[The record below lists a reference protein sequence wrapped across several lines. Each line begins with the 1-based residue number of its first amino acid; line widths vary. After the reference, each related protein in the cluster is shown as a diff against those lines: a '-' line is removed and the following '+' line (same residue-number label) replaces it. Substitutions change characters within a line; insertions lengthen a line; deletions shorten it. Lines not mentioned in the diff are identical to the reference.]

1 MKILV
6 TGAAGFIGFYTAK
19 ALREAGH
26 AVVGLDNLNT
36 YYDLR
41 LKEARLQESG
51 LPAAPPCNELVSAA
65 ECPGQATEGPHQAAN
80 HSNQASYRFI
90 RADLA
95 DADTLNRLFE
105 AERFDAVCHLA
116 AQAGVRYSIEQPQ
129 AYIESNLVG
138 FFHVLEACRRFSVPH
153 LVYASS
159 SSVYGLND
167 KIPYSETDTVDRPV
181 SLYAATKKS
190 DELMSHV
197 YSHLYGLRT
206 TGLRFFTV
214 YGPWG
219 RPDMAPMKFLKAILS
234 GEPIKVYNHGKLYRD
249 FTYIDDI
256 VAGIVKVLENP
267 AAQVPV
273 TQTCGNR
280 SAADAKASEPPAAG
294 KLPAA
299 GTPYKIYN
307 IGRGEPILLTD
318 FIAIL
323 EKVSGKTAVKE
334 YVGMQPGDVYR
345 TYADTTALQR
355 DFGYRPQVSLEEGLT
370 RLHAW
375 YKDFSL

>member
-26 AVVGLDNLNT
+26 TVVGLDNLNT

-41 LKEARLQESG
+41 LKEARLRESG
-51 LPAAPPCNELVSAA
+51 LPPAPPYGEPVSATGGDSQPPYTFVRLDITDA
-65 ECPGQATEGPHQAAN
+65 EA
-80 HSNQASYRFI
+80 
-90 RADLA
+90 
-95 DADTLNRLFE
+95 LNRLFE
-105 AERFDAVCHLA
+105 REKFEAVCHLA

-138 FFHVLEACRRFSVPH
+138 FFNVLEACRRFSVAH

-167 KIPYSETDTVDRPV
+167 KFPYSEADTVDHPV

-197 YSHLYGLRT
+197 YSHLYGLCT

-219 RPDMAPMKFLKAILS
+219 RPDMAPMKFLKAILN
-234 GEPIKVYNHGKLYRD
+234 GDPIKVYNNGELYRD
-249 FTYIDDI
+249 FTYISDI
-256 VAGIVKVLENP
+256 VTGIVKVLESP
-267 AAQVPV
+267 AP
-273 TQTCGNR
+273 
-280 SAADAKASEPPAAG
+280 SEKQA
-294 KLPAA
+294 L
-299 GTPYKIYN
+299 YRIYN
-307 IGRGEPILLTD
+307 IGRGQSVRLTD
-318 FIAIL
+318 FIATL
-323 EKVSGKTAVKE
+323 EKVSGREAVKE

-345 TYADTTALQR
+345 TDADTTALQR
-355 DFGYRPQVSLEEGLT
+355 DFGYRPQVSLAEGLAK
-370 RLHAW
+370 LYAW

>member
-26 AVVGLDNLNT
+26 TVVGLDNLNT

-41 LKEARLQESG
+41 LKEARLRESG
-51 LPAAPPCNELVSAA
+51 LPPAPPYGEPVSATGGDGQPPYTFVRLDITDA
-65 ECPGQATEGPHQAAN
+65 EA
-80 HSNQASYRFI
+80 
-90 RADLA
+90 
-95 DADTLNRLFE
+95 LNRLFGR
-105 AERFDAVCHLA
+105 ERFGAVCHLA

-138 FFHVLEACRRFSVPH
+138 FFNVLEACRRFSVAH

-167 KIPYSETDTVDRPV
+167 KFPYSEADPVDHPV

-219 RPDMAPMKFLKAILS
+219 RPDMAPMKFLKAILN
-234 GEPIKVYNHGKLYRD
+234 GEPIKIYNHGELYRD
-249 FTYIDDI
+249 FTYISDI
-256 VAGIVKVLENP
+256 VTGIVKVLESP
-267 AAQVPV
+267 AH
-273 TQTCGNR
+273 
-280 SAADAKASEPPAAG
+280 SERQS
-294 KLPAA
+294 L
-299 GTPYKIYN
+299 YRIYN
-307 IGRGEPILLTD
+307 IGRGESVRLTD
-318 FIAIL
+318 FIATL
-323 EKVSGKTAVKE
+323 EKVSGREAVKE

-345 TYADTTALQR
+345 TDADTTALQR
-355 DFGYRPQVSLEEGLT
+355 DFNYRPQVSLAEGLSK
-370 RLHAW
+370 LYAW
-375 YKDFSL
+375 YKDFNL

>member
-26 AVVGLDNLNT
+26 TVVGLDNLNT

-41 LKEARLQESG
+41 LKEARLRESG
-51 LPAAPPCNELVSAA
+51 LPPAPPCGEPVAA
-65 ECPGQATEGPHQAAN
+65 TGGDGQPPYTFV
-80 HSNQASYRFI
+80 RLDI
-90 RADLA
+90 T
-95 DADTLNRLFE
+95 DAEALNRLFE
-105 AERFDAVCHLA
+105 RERFGAVCHLA

-138 FFHVLEACRRFSVPH
+138 FFNVLEACRRFSVAH

-167 KIPYSETDTVDRPV
+167 KFPYSEADPVDHPV

-219 RPDMAPMKFLKAILS
+219 RPDMAPMKFLKAILN
-234 GEPIKVYNHGKLYRD
+234 GDPIKIYNHGELYRD
-249 FTYIDDI
+249 FTYISDI
-256 VAGIVKVLENP
+256 VTGIVKVLESP
-267 AAQVPV
+267 APFEKQALY
-273 TQTCGNR
+273 R
-280 SAADAKASEPPAAG
+280 
-294 KLPAA
+294 
-299 GTPYKIYN
+299 IYN
-307 IGRGEPILLTD
+307 IGRGQSVRLTD
-318 FIAIL
+318 FIATL
-323 EKVSGKTAVKE
+323 EKVSGREAVKE

-345 TYADTTALQR
+345 TDADTTALQR
-355 DFGYRPQVSLEEGLT
+355 DFNYRPQVSLAEGLSK
-370 RLHAW
+370 LYAW
-375 YKDFSL
+375 YKDFNL

>member
-26 AVVGLDNLNT
+26 TVVGLDNLNT

-41 LKEARLQESG
+41 LKEARLRESG
-51 LPAAPPCNELVSAA
+51 LPAAPPYGESVSATGCAGQPPYAFVRLDITDA
-65 ECPGQATEGPHQAAN
+65 EA
-80 HSNQASYRFI
+80 
-90 RADLA
+90 
-95 DADTLNRLFE
+95 LNRLFE
-105 AERFDAVCHLA
+105 RERFEAVCHLA

-138 FFHVLEACRRFSVPH
+138 FFNVLEACRRFSVTH

-167 KIPYSETDTVDRPV
+167 KFPYSEADTVDHPV

-197 YSHLYGLRT
+197 YSHLHGLRT

-219 RPDMAPMKFLKAILS
+219 RPDMAPMKFLKAILN
-234 GEPIKVYNHGKLYRD
+234 GDPIKVYNNGGLYRD
-249 FTYIDDI
+249 FTYISDI
-256 VAGIVKVLENP
+256 VTGIVKVLESP
-267 AAQVPV
+267 AP
-273 TQTCGNR
+273 
-280 SAADAKASEPPAAG
+280 SEKQA
-294 KLPAA
+294 L
-299 GTPYKIYN
+299 YRIYN
-307 IGRGEPILLTD
+307 IGRGESVRLTD
-318 FIAIL
+318 FIATL
-323 EKVSGKTAVKE
+323 EKVSGKEAVKE

-345 TYADTTALQR
+345 TDADTTALQR
-355 DFGYRPQVSLEEGLT
+355 DFNYRPQVSLAEGLSK
-370 RLHAW
+370 LYAW
-375 YKDFSL
+375 YKDFNL

>member
-26 AVVGLDNLNT
+26 TVVGLDNLNT

-41 LKEARLQESG
+41 LKEARLRESG
-51 LPAAPPCNELVSAA
+51 LPPAPPCGEPVSATGGDGQPSYTFVRLDITDA
-65 ECPGQATEGPHQAAN
+65 EA
-80 HSNQASYRFI
+80 
-90 RADLA
+90 
-95 DADTLNRLFE
+95 LNRLFE
-105 AERFDAVCHLA
+105 REKFEAVCHLA

-138 FFHVLEACRRFSVPH
+138 FFNVLEACRRFSVAH

-167 KIPYSETDTVDRPV
+167 KFPYSEADPVDHPV

-219 RPDMAPMKFLKAILS
+219 RPDMAPMKFLKAILN
-234 GEPIKVYNHGKLYRD
+234 GDPIKVYNNGELYRD
-249 FTYIDDI
+249 FTYISDI
-256 VAGIVKVLENP
+256 VTGIVKVLESP
-267 AAQVPV
+267 AP
-273 TQTCGNR
+273 
-280 SAADAKASEPPAAG
+280 SEKQA
-294 KLPAA
+294 L
-299 GTPYKIYN
+299 YRIYN
-307 IGRGEPILLTD
+307 IGRGESVRLTD
-318 FIAIL
+318 FIATL
-323 EKVSGKTAVKE
+323 ERVSGREAVKE

-345 TYADTTALQR
+345 TDADTTALQR
-355 DFGYRPQVSLEEGLT
+355 DFGYRPQVSLAEGLSK
-370 RLHAW
+370 LYAW

>member
-26 AVVGLDNLNT
+26 TVVGLDNLNT

-41 LKEARLQESG
+41 LKEARLRESG
-51 LPAAPPCNELVSAA
+51 LPPAPPCGEPVSATGGDGQPSYTFVRLDITDA
-65 ECPGQATEGPHQAAN
+65 EA
-80 HSNQASYRFI
+80 
-90 RADLA
+90 
-95 DADTLNRLFE
+95 LNRLFE
-105 AERFDAVCHLA
+105 REKFEAVCHLA

-138 FFHVLEACRRFSVPH
+138 FFNVLEACRRFSVAH

-167 KIPYSETDTVDRPV
+167 KFPYSEADPVDHPV

-219 RPDMAPMKFLKAILS
+219 RPDMAPMKFLKAILN
-234 GEPIKVYNHGKLYRD
+234 GDPIKVYNNGELYRD
-249 FTYIDDI
+249 FTYISDI
-256 VAGIVKVLENP
+256 VTGIVKVLESP
-267 AAQVPV
+267 AP
-273 TQTCGNR
+273 
-280 SAADAKASEPPAAG
+280 SEKQA
-294 KLPAA
+294 L
-299 GTPYKIYN
+299 YRIYN
-307 IGRGEPILLTD
+307 IGRGESVRLTD
-318 FIAIL
+318 FIATL
-323 EKVSGKTAVKE
+323 ERVSGREAVKE

-345 TYADTTALQR
+345 TDADTTALQR
-355 DFGYRPQVSLEEGLT
+355 DFNYRPQVSLAEGLSK
-370 RLHAW
+370 LYAW
-375 YKDFSL
+375 YKDFNL

>member
-6 TGAAGFIGFYTAK
+6 TGTAGFIGFYTAK

-26 AVVGLDNLNT
+26 TVVGLDNLNA

-41 LKEARLQESG
+41 LKEARLRESG
-51 LPAAPPCNELVSAA
+51 LPAAPPYGEAVSANA
-65 ECPGQATEGPHQAAN
+65 MPGLPA
-80 HSNQASYRFI
+80 YRFI
-90 RADLA
+90 RLDITDG
-95 DADTLNRLFE
+95 DALNRLFE
-105 AERFDAVCHLA
+105 REKFEAVCHLA

-129 AYIESNLVG
+129 AYIESNLIG
-138 FFHVLEACRRFSVPH
+138 FFNVLEACRRFSVAH

-167 KIPYSETDTVDRPV
+167 KIPYNEADPVDHPV

-197 YSHLYGLRT
+197 YSHLHGLRT

-234 GEPIKVYNHGKLYRD
+234 GEPITVYNHGKLYRD

-256 VAGIVKVLENP
+256 VKGIVKVLESSHVP
-267 AAQVPV
+267 SEIVAAALDTAATIPHDL
-273 TQTCGNR
+273 
-280 SAADAKASEPPAAG
+280 SARTSAVSARTAS
-294 KLPAA
+294 
-299 GTPYKIYN
+299 YRIYN

-318 FIAIL
+318 FIATL
-323 EKVSGKTAVKE
+323 EKVSGREAVKN
-334 YVGMQPGDVYR
+334 YVGMQMGDVYR

-355 DFGYRPQVSLEEGLT
+355 DFGYRPQVSLEEGLAK
-370 RLHAW
+370 LYAW
-375 YKDFSL
+375 YQDYSF

>member
-26 AVVGLDNLNT
+26 TVVGLDNLNA

-41 LKEARLQESG
+41 LKEARLRESG
-51 LPAAPPCNELVSAA
+51 LPAAPPHGETVSAT
-65 ECPGQATEGPHQAAN
+65 EIPGLPA
-80 HSNQASYRFI
+80 YRFI
-90 RADLA
+90 RLDITEGEA
-95 DADTLNRLFE
+95 LNRLFE
-105 AERFDAVCHLA
+105 REKFEAVCHLA

-129 AYIESNLVG
+129 AYIESNLIG
-138 FFHVLEACRRFSVPH
+138 FFNVLEACRRFSVAH

-167 KIPYSETDTVDRPV
+167 KIPYSEADPVDHPV

-219 RPDMAPMKFLKAILS
+219 RPDMAPMKFLKAILG
-234 GEPIKVYNHGKLYRD
+234 GEPIKVYNHGEMYRD
-249 FTYIDDI
+249 FTYITDI
-256 VAGIVKVLENP
+256 VQGIVKVLESP
-267 AAQVPV
+267 AAE
-273 TQTCGNR
+273 G
-280 SAADAKASEPPAAG
+280 S
-294 KLPAA
+294 
-299 GTPYKIYN
+299 PYRIYN
-307 IGRGEPILLTD
+307 IGRGEPVLLTD
-318 FIAIL
+318 FIAAL
-323 EKVSGKTAVKE
+323 EQVSGRTAVKQ
-334 YVGMQPGDVYR
+334 YVGMQPGDVYQ

-355 DFGYRPQVSLEEGLT
+355 DFGYRPQVSLTEGLAQ
-370 RLHAW
+370 LYAW

>member
-26 AVVGLDNLNT
+26 TVVGLDNLNT

-41 LKEARLQESG
+41 LKEARLRESG
-51 LPAAPPCNELVSAA
+51 LPAAPPYGEPVSATGSD
-65 ECPGQATEGPHQAAN
+65 GQPPYTFVRLDITDTEA
-80 HSNQASYRFI
+80 
-90 RADLA
+90 
-95 DADTLNRLFE
+95 LNRLFE
-105 AERFDAVCHLA
+105 RERFEAVCHLA

-138 FFHVLEACRRFSVPH
+138 FFNVLEACRRFSVAH

-167 KIPYSETDTVDRPV
+167 KFPYSEADTVDHPV

-197 YSHLYGLRT
+197 YSHLHGLRT

-219 RPDMAPMKFLKAILS
+219 RPDMAPMKFLKAILD
-234 GEPIKVYNHGKLYRD
+234 GDPIKVYNRGELYRD
-249 FTYIDDI
+249 FTYISDI
-256 VAGIVKVLENP
+256 VTGIVKVLESP
-267 AAQVPV
+267 AP
-273 TQTCGNR
+273 
-280 SAADAKASEPPAAG
+280 SEKQA
-294 KLPAA
+294 L
-299 GTPYKIYN
+299 YRIYN
-307 IGRGEPILLTD
+307 IGRGESVRLTD
-318 FIAIL
+318 FIATL
-323 EKVSGKTAVKE
+323 EKVSGKEAVKE

-345 TYADTTALQR
+345 TDADTTALQR
-355 DFGYRPQVSLEEGLT
+355 DFNYRPQVS
-370 RLHAW
+370 
-375 YKDFSL
+375 

>member
-26 AVVGLDNLNT
+26 TVVGLDNLNT

-41 LKEARLQESG
+41 LKEARLRESG
-51 LPAAPPCNELVSAA
+51 LPPAPPCGEPVAA
-65 ECPGQATEGPHQAAN
+65 TGGDGQPPYTFV
-80 HSNQASYRFI
+80 RLDI
-90 RADLA
+90 T
-95 DADTLNRLFE
+95 DAEALNRLFE
-105 AERFDAVCHLA
+105 RERFGAVCHLA

-138 FFHVLEACRRFSVPH
+138 FFNVLEACRRFSVAH

-167 KIPYSETDTVDRPV
+167 KFPYSEADPVDHPV

-219 RPDMAPMKFLKAILS
+219 RPDMAPMKFLKAILN
-234 GEPIKVYNHGKLYRD
+234 GDPIKIYNHGELYRD
-249 FTYIDDI
+249 FTYISDI
-256 VAGIVKVLENP
+256 VTGIVKVLESP
-267 AAQVPV
+267 APSEKQVLY
-273 TQTCGNR
+273 R
-280 SAADAKASEPPAAG
+280 
-294 KLPAA
+294 
-299 GTPYKIYN
+299 IYN
-307 IGRGEPILLTD
+307 IGRGESVRLTD
-318 FIAIL
+318 FIATL
-323 EKVSGKTAVKE
+323 EKVSGREAVKE

-345 TYADTTALQR
+345 TDADTTALQR
-355 DFGYRPQVSLEEGLT
+355 DFNYRPQVSLAEGLSK
-370 RLHAW
+370 LYAW
-375 YKDFSL
+375 YKDFNL

>member
-26 AVVGLDNLNT
+26 TVVGLDNLNT

-41 LKEARLQESG
+41 LKEARLRESG
-51 LPAAPPCNELVSAA
+51 LPPAPPCGEPVAA
-65 ECPGQATEGPHQAAN
+65 TGGDGQPPYTFV
-80 HSNQASYRFI
+80 RLDI
-90 RADLA
+90 T
-95 DADTLNRLFE
+95 DAEALNRLFE
-105 AERFDAVCHLA
+105 REKFEAVCHLA

-138 FFHVLEACRRFSVPH
+138 FFNVLEACRRFSVAH

-167 KIPYSETDTVDRPV
+167 KFPYSEADPVDHPV

-219 RPDMAPMKFLKAILS
+219 RPDMAPMKFLKAILN
-234 GEPIKVYNHGKLYRD
+234 GDPIKVYNNGELYRD
-249 FTYIDDI
+249 FTYISDI
-256 VAGIVKVLENP
+256 VTGIVKVLESP
-267 AAQVPV
+267 AP
-273 TQTCGNR
+273 
-280 SAADAKASEPPAAG
+280 SEKQA
-294 KLPAA
+294 L
-299 GTPYKIYN
+299 YRIYN
-307 IGRGEPILLTD
+307 IGRGQSVRLTD
-318 FIAIL
+318 FIATL
-323 EKVSGKTAVKE
+323 ERVSGREAVKE

-345 TYADTTALQR
+345 TDADTTALQR
-355 DFGYRPQVSLEEGLT
+355 DFGYRPQVSLAEGLSK
-370 RLHAW
+370 LYDW

>member
-26 AVVGLDNLNT
+26 TVVGLDNLNT

-41 LKEARLQESG
+41 LKEARLRESG
-51 LPAAPPCNELVSAA
+51 LPPAPPCGEPVAA
-65 ECPGQATEGPHQAAN
+65 TGGDGQPPYTFV
-80 HSNQASYRFI
+80 RLDI
-90 RADLA
+90 T
-95 DADTLNRLFE
+95 DAEALNRLFGR
-105 AERFDAVCHLA
+105 ERFGAVCHLA

-138 FFHVLEACRRFSVPH
+138 FFNVLEACRRFSVAH

-167 KIPYSETDTVDRPV
+167 KFPYSEADPVDHPV

-219 RPDMAPMKFLKAILS
+219 RPDMAPMKFLKAILN
-234 GEPIKVYNHGKLYRD
+234 GDPIKVYNNGELYRD
-249 FTYIDDI
+249 FTYISDI
-256 VAGIVKVLENP
+256 VTGIVKVLESP
-267 AAQVPV
+267 AP
-273 TQTCGNR
+273 
-280 SAADAKASEPPAAG
+280 SEKQA
-294 KLPAA
+294 L
-299 GTPYKIYN
+299 YRIYN
-307 IGRGEPILLTD
+307 IGRGESVRLTD
-318 FIAIL
+318 FIATL
-323 EKVSGKTAVKE
+323 EKVSGREAVKE

-345 TYADTTALQR
+345 TDADTTTLQR
-355 DFGYRPQVSLEEGLT
+355 DFNYRPQVSLAEGLSK
-370 RLHAW
+370 LYAW
-375 YKDFSL
+375 YKDFNL

>member
-1 MKILV
+1 MNILV

-26 AVVGLDNLNT
+26 TVVGLDNLNT

-41 LKEARLQESG
+41 LKEARLRESG
-51 LPAAPPCNELVSAA
+51 LPAAPPYGETVSATGCA
-65 ECPGQATEGPHQAAN
+65 GQPSYAFVRLDMTDAA
-80 HSNQASYRFI
+80 A
-90 RADLA
+90 
-95 DADTLNRLFE
+95 LNRLFE
-105 AERFDAVCHLA
+105 REKFDAVCHLA

-129 AYIESNLVG
+129 AYIESNLIG
-138 FFHVLEACRRFSVPH
+138 FFNVLEACRRFSVTH

-167 KIPYSETDTVDRPV
+167 KFPYSESDTVDHPV

-197 YSHLYGLRT
+197 YSHLHGLCT

-234 GEPIKVYNHGKLYRD
+234 GEPIKIYNHGELYRD
-249 FTYIDDI
+249 FTYITDI
-256 VAGIVKVLENP
+256 VTGIVKVLESPAP
-267 AAQVPV
+267 AANQP
-273 TQTCGNR
+273 R
-280 SAADAKASEPPAAG
+280 
-294 KLPAA
+294 
-299 GTPYKIYN
+299 YRIYN
-307 IGRGEPILLTD
+307 IGRGESVRLTD
-318 FIAIL
+318 FIATL
-323 EKVSGKTAVKE
+323 ETVCGRQAVKE

-345 TYADTTALQR
+345 TDADTTALQR
-355 DFGYRPQVSLEEGLT
+355 DFNYRPQVSLAEGLAK
-370 RLHAW
+370 LYAW

>member
-26 AVVGLDNLNT
+26 TVVGLDNLNT

-41 LKEARLQESG
+41 LKEARLRESG
-51 LPAAPPCNELVSAA
+51 LPPAPPYGEPVAATGGDGQPPYTFVRLDITAA
-65 ECPGQATEGPHQAAN
+65 EA
-80 HSNQASYRFI
+80 
-90 RADLA
+90 
-95 DADTLNRLFE
+95 LNRLFE
-105 AERFDAVCHLA
+105 REKFEAVCHLA

-138 FFHVLEACRRFSVPH
+138 FFNVLEACRRFSVAH

-167 KIPYSETDTVDRPV
+167 KFPYSEADTVDHPV

-219 RPDMAPMKFLKAILS
+219 RPDMAPMKFLKAILN
-234 GEPIKVYNHGKLYRD
+234 GESIKIYNHGELYRD
-249 FTYIDDI
+249 FTYISDI
-256 VAGIVKVLENP
+256 VTGIVKVLESP
-267 AAQVPV
+267 AP
-273 TQTCGNR
+273 
-280 SAADAKASEPPAAG
+280 SEKQA
-294 KLPAA
+294 L
-299 GTPYKIYN
+299 YRIYN
-307 IGRGEPILLTD
+307 IGRGESVRLTD
-318 FIAIL
+318 FIATL
-323 EKVSGKTAVKE
+323 EKVSGREAVKE

-345 TYADTTALQR
+345 TDADTTALQR
-355 DFGYRPQVSLEEGLT
+355 DFNYRPQVSLAEGLSK
-370 RLHAW
+370 LYDW

>member
-26 AVVGLDNLNT
+26 TVVGLDNLNT

-41 LKEARLQESG
+41 LKEARLRESG
-51 LPAAPPCNELVSAA
+51 LPPAPPFGEPVAA
-65 ECPGQATEGPHQAAN
+65 TGGDGQPPYTFV
-80 HSNQASYRFI
+80 RLDI
-90 RADLA
+90 T
-95 DADTLNRLFE
+95 DAGALNRLFE
-105 AERFDAVCHLA
+105 RERFEAVCHLA

-138 FFHVLEACRRFSVPH
+138 FFNVLEACRRFSVAH

-167 KIPYSETDTVDRPV
+167 KFPYSEADTVDHPV

-197 YSHLYGLRT
+197 YSHLHGLRT

-219 RPDMAPMKFLKAILS
+219 RPDMAPMKFLKAILN
-234 GEPIKVYNHGKLYRD
+234 GEPIKIYNHGELYRD
-249 FTYIDDI
+249 FTYISDI
-256 VAGIVKVLENP
+256 VTGIVKVLESP
-267 AAQVPV
+267 AP
-273 TQTCGNR
+273 
-280 SAADAKASEPPAAG
+280 SEKQA
-294 KLPAA
+294 L
-299 GTPYKIYN
+299 YRIYN
-307 IGRGEPILLTD
+307 IGRGESVRLTD
-318 FIAIL
+318 FIATL
-323 EKVSGKTAVKE
+323 ERVSGREAVKE

-345 TYADTTALQR
+345 TDADTTALQR
-355 DFGYRPQVSLEEGLT
+355 DFGYRPRVSLAEGLAK
-370 RLHAW
+370 LYAW
-375 YKDFSL
+375 YITLPRTY

>member
-26 AVVGLDNLNT
+26 TVVGLDNLNT

-41 LKEARLQESG
+41 LKEARLRESG
-51 LPAAPPCNELVSAA
+51 LPPAPPCGEPVAA
-65 ECPGQATEGPHQAAN
+65 TGGEGQPPYTFV
-80 HSNQASYRFI
+80 RLDI
-90 RADLA
+90 T
-95 DADTLNRLFE
+95 DAEALNRLFE
-105 AERFDAVCHLA
+105 RERFGAVCHLA

-138 FFHVLEACRRFSVPH
+138 FFNVLEACRRFSVAH

-167 KIPYSETDTVDRPV
+167 KFPYNEADPVDHPV

-219 RPDMAPMKFLKAILS
+219 RPDMAPMKFLKAILN
-234 GEPIKVYNHGKLYRD
+234 GDPIKVYNNGELYRD
-249 FTYIDDI
+249 FTYISDI
-256 VAGIVKVLENP
+256 VTGIVKVLESP
-267 AAQVPV
+267 AP
-273 TQTCGNR
+273 
-280 SAADAKASEPPAAG
+280 SEKQA
-294 KLPAA
+294 L
-299 GTPYKIYN
+299 YRIYN
-307 IGRGEPILLTD
+307 IGRGQSVRLTD
-318 FIAIL
+318 FIATL
-323 EKVSGKTAVKE
+323 EKVSGREAVKE

-345 TYADTTALQR
+345 TDADTTALQR
-355 DFGYRPQVSLEEGLT
+355 DFNYRPQVSLAEGLSK
-370 RLHAW
+370 LYAW
-375 YKDFSL
+375 YKDFNL

>member
-26 AVVGLDNLNT
+26 TVVGLDNLNT

-41 LKEARLQESG
+41 LKEARLRESG
-51 LPAAPPCNELVSAA
+51 LPPAPPYGEPVSATGGDGQPPYTFVRLDITDA
-65 ECPGQATEGPHQAAN
+65 EA
-80 HSNQASYRFI
+80 
-90 RADLA
+90 
-95 DADTLNRLFE
+95 LNRLFE
-105 AERFDAVCHLA
+105 REKFEAVCHLA

-138 FFHVLEACRRFSVPH
+138 FFNVLEACRRFSVAH

-167 KIPYSETDTVDRPV
+167 KFPYSEADPVDHPV

-219 RPDMAPMKFLKAILS
+219 RPDMAPMKFLKAILN
-234 GEPIKVYNHGKLYRD
+234 GESIKIYNHGELYRD

-256 VAGIVKVLENP
+256 VTGIVKVLESP
-267 AAQVPV
+267 APSEKQVLY
-273 TQTCGNR
+273 R
-280 SAADAKASEPPAAG
+280 
-294 KLPAA
+294 
-299 GTPYKIYN
+299 IYN
-307 IGRGEPILLTD
+307 IGRGESVRLTD
-318 FIAIL
+318 FIATL
-323 EKVSGKTAVKE
+323 EKVSGREAVKE

-345 TYADTTALQR
+345 TDADTTALQR
-355 DFGYRPQVSLEEGLT
+355 DFNYRPQVSLAEGLSK
-370 RLHAW
+370 LYAW
-375 YKDFSL
+375 YKDFNL

>member
-26 AVVGLDNLNT
+26 MVVGLDNLNT

-41 LKEARLQESG
+41 LKEARLRESG
-51 LPAAPPCNELVSAA
+51 LPPAPPYGEPVAA
-65 ECPGQATEGPHQAAN
+65 TGCDGQPPYTFVRLDITDTEA
-80 HSNQASYRFI
+80 
-90 RADLA
+90 
-95 DADTLNRLFE
+95 LNRLFE
-105 AERFDAVCHLA
+105 REKFEAVCHLA

-138 FFHVLEACRRFSVPH
+138 FFNVLEACRRFSVAH

-167 KIPYSETDTVDRPV
+167 KFPYSEADTVDHPV

-219 RPDMAPMKFLKAILS
+219 RPDMAPMKFLKAILN
-234 GEPIKVYNHGKLYRD
+234 GEPIKIYNHGELYRD

-256 VAGIVKVLENP
+256 VTGIVKVLESP
-267 AAQVPV
+267 VP
-273 TQTCGNR
+273 
-280 SAADAKASEPPAAG
+280 SEKQA
-294 KLPAA
+294 L
-299 GTPYKIYN
+299 YRIYN
-307 IGRGEPILLTD
+307 IGRGQSVRLTD
-318 FIAIL
+318 FIATL
-323 EKVSGKTAVKE
+323 EKVSGREAVKE

-345 TYADTTALQR
+345 TDADTTALQR
-355 DFGYRPQVSLEEGLT
+355 DFGYRPQVSLAEGLSK
-370 RLHAW
+370 LYDW